1 MAETT
6 ELTPIKLVIVASVPA
21 LRLGLK
27 SIFDNNSRFLVI
39 SESADIP
46 ARVILTNQVDLLV
59 LVAWELSPAELQK
72 IILDIDPSIAT
83 LFLSNE
89 SIPVQLL
96 NQLKRRVWGI
106 LPVESTREELIAAA
120 YALVNGLWV
129 GDPQLLGS
137 ITGNQ
142 ARPTRLDDDSIIEPL
157 TPRETEILQFLA
169 QGFTNKQI
177 AWKLSISEH
186 TVKFHISSIYGKLG
200 AANRTE
206 AVRLG
211 ARSGIIVI

>member
-6 ELTPIKLVIVASVPA
+6 ELTPIKLVIVESVPA

>member
-1 MAETT
+1 
-6 ELTPIKLVIVASVPA
+6 
-21 LRLGLK
+21 
-27 SIFDNNSRFLVI
+27 
-39 SESADIP
+39 
-46 ARVILTNQVDLLV
+46 
-59 LVAWELSPAELQK
+59 
-72 IILDIDPSIAT
+72 
-83 LFLSNE
+83 
-89 SIPVQLL
+89 L

-169 QGFTNKQI
+169 QGLTNKQI